1 LYSELSEKLK
11 SCILDLSPIR
21 GLMRTSSKNP
31 KLEYRNTKQTK
42 KLKFELRIP
51 KSETGAKRIPKSLN
65 EFASH
70 FVFLVI

>member
-1 LYSELSEKLK
+1 
-11 SCILDLSPIR
+11 
-21 GLMRTSSKNP
+21 MRTSSKNP

-65 EFASH
+65 EFVSH
-70 FVFLVI
+70 FVFFDHLNLFRVSDFEFRVWSF

>member
-1 LYSELSEKLK
+1 
-11 SCILDLSPIR
+11 
-21 GLMRTSSKNP
+21 MRTSSKNP